1 MTTSAALLAVSAILA
16 VAQQDTS
23 AVRDTVQMDALV
35 VTGTRSTEVSRL
47 DQPVA
52 ISYVEPGLSDISS
65 GVQAANLLRDVA
77 GVQVQMTSAG
87 QGAIIIRGLIGN
99 QVMLLVDGVPMNNAT
114 YRDGP
119 GQYLATI
126 DPATIDRIEVIRGA
140 ASVLYGSDAQG
151 GVVNIITKTHPF
163 LGRRSVRLT
172 GALSSAD
179 DSYRARVSGGAILGD
194 WSVALGGSLL
204 SAGDLVPGGDL
215 GAQVPTG
222 FETEG
227 LDATVT
233 FEPNSRHTLKGVVQH
248 YGMHDA
254 PRYDRYV
261 TFRAPVPGRDA
272 EHVFE
277 PQTRQLAFARYRYA
291 PDGSAVTSLE
301 TTVSLAVQ
309 REGRN
314 RIPLDDAGLPSE
326 NLIHWRD
333 DVYTPGVSVVGLSTV
348 MLGGD
353 PVMVTWGGDYYH
365 DELSSNGFEEDLTT
379 GQRTPLMRQTVTGAI
394 PSGNFPD
401 GADADRLGLFVAAE
415 GGVTRWLRLS
425 AGGRWG
431 WFRSEAEV
439 GTDLGGHVVNT
450 NSALTGQLGLLF
462 IPGTY
467 WRVAARVAGGFRAP
481 NLYDLT
487 RVGPVP
493 DGIALPN
500 PGAVP
505 ERSLGGELALRYA
518 TSKAAFDLTGYYTRI
533 TDFIDR
539 LPGEFE
545 GDTLFLGERV
555 YQGLNV
561 GKARVYGLE
570 AEALVLLGPFRARG
584 TLLYTH
590 GEQEMATGVEEPMSK
605 IPPLGGSVS
614 LRWTAPRSN
623 MWVEY
628 LLRWATTQDQ
638 LGQRDLQDPRI
649 PAGGS
654 DGFAVHGVRAGA
666 AVLHNLNVS
675 AGFENIADALYRN
688 HASGVDDAGRYVWV
702 GASWIASF

>member
-1 MTTSAALLAVSAILA
+1 MTTSTALLAVSAILA

-23 AVRDTVQMDALV
+23 AVRDTVRMDALV
-35 VTGTRSTEVSRL
+35 VTGTRSSEMSRL
-47 DQPVA
+47 DQA
-52 ISYVEPGLSDISS
+52 TALSFVEPRLSDVSS
-65 GVQAANLLRDVA
+65 GVQTANLLRDVA
-77 GVQVQMTSAG
+77 GVQVQTTSAG
-87 QGAIIIRGLIGN
+87 QGSVIIRGLIGN
-99 QVMLLVDGVPMNNAT
+99 QVMLLVDGVPMNNGT

-126 DPATIDRIEVIRGA
+126 DPATIERIEVIRGA

-151 GVVNIITKTHPF
+151 GVINVITKTHPF

-179 DSYRARVSGGAILGD
+179 NSYRARVSGGAVLGA

-204 SAGDLVPGGDL
+204 SVGDLVPGGDL
-215 GAQVPTG
+215 GAQDPTG
-222 FETEG
+222 FKTEG

-233 FEPNSRHTLKGVVQH
+233 FEPNSRHSVKGVVQY
-248 YGMHDA
+248 YGMHDV

-261 TFRAPVPGRDA
+261 TFRSPVPGRDA

-277 PQTRQLAFARYRYA
+277 PQARQLAFARYRYK

-301 TTVSLAVQ
+301 TTLSLAVQ

-326 NLIHWRD
+326 TLTHWRD
-333 DVYTPGVSVVGLSTV
+333 DVYTPGLSVVGLSTL

-353 PVMVTWGGDYYH
+353 PVLVTWGGDYYH
-365 DELSSNGFEEDLTT
+365 DEMSSNGFEEDLVS
-379 GQRTPLMRQTVTGAI
+379 GEQTPLRRQTVTGAI

-401 GADADRLGLFVAAE
+401 GAGADRLGLFLAAD

-425 AGGRWG
+425 AGARWAG
-431 WFRSEAEV
+431 FRSEAEV
-439 GTDLGGHVVNT
+439 GTQLGGHVVNT
-450 NSALTGQLGLLF
+450 SSALTGQLGLLF
-462 IPGTY
+462 IPATY

-487 RVGPVP
+487 RAGPVP

-500 PGAVP
+500 PDAVP

-533 TDFIDR
+533 TNFIDR
-539 LPGEFE
+539 LPGEFQ
-545 GDTLFLGERV
+545 GDTLFNGERV

-561 GKARVYGLE
+561 GKAHVYGFE
-570 AEALVLLGPFRARG
+570 AEALALFGPFRARG

-590 GEQEMATGVEEPMSK
+590 GEQEMAAGVEEPMSK

-614 LRWTAPRSN
+614 LRWTPPRSN
-623 MWVEY
+623 VWVEY
-628 LLRWATTQDQ
+628 LLRWATTQDR
-638 LGQRDLQDPRI
+638 LGQRDLQDSRI
-649 PAGGS
+649 PTGGTE
-654 DGFAVHGVRAGA
+654 GFAVHGVRAGA
-666 AVLHNLNVS
+666 VVLQNLSVS

-702 GASWIASF
+702 GASWITSF